1 VSDTKR
7 TCVCAGAG
15 PELSRLLANLGP
27 GAAAMEHFKG
37 ARIEFLKGVRAMIDK
52 QIDSLSKPEGKGEK
66 VTVE

>member
-1 VSDTKR
+1 VSDTKQG
-7 TCVCAGAG
+7 CVCAGVG
-15 PELSRLLANLGP
+15 PEVSRLLANLGP

-52 QIDSLSKPEGKGEK
+52 QIDSLSRPDGKGEK